1 MEPPSKPS
9 EDLLAAAESVYDG
22 WYADAGRIDWE
33 DFLDRLETYSGEDL
47 GGDLCSPR
55 ILAIQKHVRA
65 YRRL

>member
-33 DFLDRLETYSGEDL
+33 DFLDRLRDL
-47 GGDLCSPR
+47 L
-55 ILAIQKHVRA
+55 
-65 YRRL
+65 RRGPGR